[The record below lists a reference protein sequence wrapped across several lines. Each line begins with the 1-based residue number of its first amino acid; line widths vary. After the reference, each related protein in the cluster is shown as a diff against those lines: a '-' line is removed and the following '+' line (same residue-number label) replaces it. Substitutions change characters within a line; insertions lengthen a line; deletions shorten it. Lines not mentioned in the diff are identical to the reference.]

1 MGIGNKI
8 ITTLFFI
15 TITTNIFAMERS
27 QPLAIPDKSSPEP
40 YSFYIPTLAD
50 TYTSVTNSLDSL
62 KNTVTN
68 FASDYYA
75 FRKLGWPPSDL
86 IAQEELKKSKEL
98 YARVNNSIQT
108 HSTHETL
115 PSDYNAITRRNAVC
129 QRVLLALDNYP
140 DALNLALFCIQY
152 HRPVMNDFDISRF
165 LAFVTKEQEKSTKGM
180 QEAYQELAKVM
191 VLPNDNQ
198 LLNNFFKQN
207 GSKPESEKN
216 IELEKPKT
224 LNNKKDT
231 KK

>member
-1 MGIGNKI
+1 
-8 ITTLFFI
+8 
-15 TITTNIFAMERS
+15 MEGS
-27 QPLAIPDKSSPEP
+27 QPLAIPDRSSPEP

-50 TYTSVTNSLDSL
+50 TYTSVTNSFDSL

-75 FRKLGWPPSDL
+75 FRKLGWPPSDF

-98 YARVNNSIQT
+98 YARVNDSIQT
-108 HSTHETL
+108 HSTYEAL
-115 PSDYNAITRRNAVC
+115 LSDYNAITRRNAVC

-140 DALNLALFCIQY
+140 DALNLALFCIQH

-191 VLPNDNQ
+191 ILPNDNQ

-207 GSKPESEKN
+207 SSKTELEKQTELTKQ
-216 IELEKPKT
+216 IELEKQKK
-224 LNNKKDT
+224 LESQKKIENKKDT